1 MPQWMQDLTA
11 GWPMIRANLP
21 TFFVILVLMVSVV
34 WIVVNWSYSGEL
46 ASKNGQIELKDRQ
59 LADYRDKLK
68 GATPEEAKA
77 KIDALERTVNLTIG
91 RRWDPL
97 TKPEIAALAVNLT
110 SVPKIRV
117 QIMYE
122 NALGK
127 DLAQS
132 FYDAFKQA
140 GWDDASFGPGSGLGH
155 GVTTG
160 QGPTSAVALKSAIEK
175 SSKLK
180 GPEDRSTR
188 VAGVYLLSSRD
199 QLSLTPLKQPTLRL
213 LPDPLQRIGLFLK
226 SENRIDFPAAPHD
239 AYGMSL
245 PDCVLP
251 DNELIFMFFRILALF
266 FWLGIAVGLLPR
278 RAMSMIDLASWLW
291 SLGRLG
297 RVPVICL
304 PQSSACQR
312 SLVEVRP
319 TIPVCTLVG
328 SVGLYVR
335 LGLPG
340 ASNPWRNLATR
351 QILRGL
357 MVVQVPSGEYPP
369 AFRLDV

>member
-140 GWDDASFGPGSGLGH
+140 GWDDASFGP
-155 GVTTG
+155 V
-160 QGPTSAVALKSAIEK
+160 VA
-175 SSKLK
+175 
-180 GPEDRSTR
+180 
-188 VAGVYLLSSRD
+188 
-199 QLSLTPLKQPTLRL
+199 
-213 LPDPLQRIGLFLK
+213 
-226 SENRIDFPAAPHD
+226 
-239 AYGMSL
+239 
-245 PDCVLP
+245 
-251 DNELIFMFFRILALF
+251 
-266 FWLGIAVGLLPR
+266 
-278 RAMSMIDLASWLW
+278 
-291 SLGRLG
+291 
-297 RVPVICL
+297 
-304 PQSSACQR
+304 
-312 SLVEVRP
+312 
-319 TIPVCTLVG
+319 
-328 SVGLYVR
+328 
-335 LGLPG
+335 
-340 ASNPWRNLATR
+340 
-351 QILRGL
+351 
-357 MVVQVPSGEYPP
+357 
-369 AFRLDV
+369 